1 MSVPKTTVWEIEPHT
16 QAKHEILT
24 RYLDAWFPILTSWN
38 TKVLFIDG
46 FAGPGCYENGEP
58 GSPLLAIGAARKHKA
73 RLARSTV
80 MFLFNEGKKARYD
93 VLEAQLKKVAE
104 DLPDNF
110 QIHGRNK
117 DFADLAQE
125 LVDHRGEKSFVPTFA
140 FIDPFGWKGVP
151 IDLIA
156 NLVRD
161 KRSELFILFS
171 FNSVNRWIG
180 HEKQQ
185 ANMLRL
191 FGCEDYRNAEGMK
204 PADRKTYL
212 AALYERQ
219 LMNLGKFAYVS
230 KFEMIEKSGRTS
242 YFLYHCT
249 RSLKGLE
256 VMRSAMWKIDPNRGC
271 QFSDR
276 VAGLESLYDGPLNLD
291 LDERLMDRFAGQRL
305 PIKKLQEFVLTDSLF
320 APEHLKKPT
329 LKPMQEDGRIA
340 AVIGQKMRGT
350 FPDRVEVVFAG

>member
-1 MSVPKTTVWEIEPHT
+1 MPVPRTTMWEIEPHT

-46 FAGPGCYENGEP
+46 FAGPGSYSNGEP
-58 GSPLLAIGAARKHKA
+58 GSPLLAIQAAQKRQA
-73 RLARSTV
+73 MLTGSTV

-93 VLEAQLKKVAE
+93 VLEAQLKEVAE

-110 QIHGRNK
+110 EIYGENK

-125 LVDHRGEKSFVPTFA
+125 LVGRRGEKSFVPTFA
-140 FIDPFGWKGVP
+140 FVDPFGWKGVP
-151 IDLIA
+151 IDLIT

-161 KRSELFILFS
+161 RRSELFILFS

-180 HEKQQ
+180 HPDQQ
-185 ANMLRL
+185 ENMRAL
-191 FGCEDYRNAEGMK
+191 FGCEDYREAEGMK
-204 PADRKTYL
+204 PADRKFYL

-219 LMNLGKFAYVS
+219 LMNLGKFAYIS
-230 KFEMIEKSGRTS
+230 RFEMIEKSGRTS

-276 VAGLESLYDGPLNLD
+276 IAGLESLYDGPLNLD
-291 LDERLMDRFAGQRL
+291 LDDRLMARFAGQRV
-305 PIKKLQEFVLTDSLF
+305 PIKKLQEFVLTDSPF

-329 LKPMQEDGRIA
+329 LRPMQEDGRIA
-340 AVIGQKMRGT
+340 EVVGQKMRGT
-350 FPDRVEVVFAG
+350 YPERVEVVFAG